1 MYSPF
6 PEYFELRFQ
15 SQLILRIPKPV
26 PILVQYLM
34 TSIGKQGFRYS
45 AVKHILSTF
54 VLSSLSALANPA
66 PLPNL
71 SYTGNN
77 RFIQLNSYIAP
88 AAEGGGQFAGTVAY
102 QNQSI

>member
-1 MYSPF
+1 M
-6 PEYFELRFQ
+6 
-15 SQLILRIPKPV
+15 
-26 PILVQYLM
+26 
-34 TSIGKQGFRYS
+34 
-45 AVKHILSTF
+45 KHILSTF
-54 VLSSLSALANPA
+54 VLSSLSALANTA

-102 QNQSI
+102 QNQSISVSSRWECLDFSSLYLAETAQDPNEVDAGEALKD